1 VVKTTKHRLSR
12 RRCKVGIKEKREIS
26 GKNSTINMA
35 TSERDA
41 DRYVKC
47 RSIL

>member
-1 VVKTTKHRLSR
+1 VQSR
-12 RRCKVGIKEKREIS
+12 YGIKEKREIS

-35 TSERDA
+35 TSARDA
-41 DRYVKC
+41 DRYVKS